1 MCRIR
6 FLGLLCF
13 FLASPCFGQ
22 AVTSTQVFDVP
33 ISLSV
38 FVPCAAGG
46 AGELI
51 DTSGRLHVV
60 LSSTVNGNNVRVNQS
75 FNPQDVV
82 GTGETTGDTYH
93 STGVTRFDFTASVNA
108 FPTEFTFVNN
118 FYMIGQLPAGCLST
132 KRYTLL
138 WMQTERLRRISISR
152 PLGVTRMNQVDG
164 RFKG

>member
-118 FYMIGQLPAGCLST
+118 FYMIGTTSTAG
-132 KRYTLL
+132 RLL
-138 WMQTERLRRISISR
+138 VHETIH
-152 PLGVTRMNQVDG
+152 VTVDANG
-164 RFKG
+164 ATTANFDKPSVRCH